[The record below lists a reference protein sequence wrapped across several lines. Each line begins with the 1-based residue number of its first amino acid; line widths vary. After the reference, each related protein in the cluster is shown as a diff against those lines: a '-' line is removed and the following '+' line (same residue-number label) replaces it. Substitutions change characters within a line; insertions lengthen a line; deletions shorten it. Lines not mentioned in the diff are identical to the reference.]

1 MAKIK
6 YDLHPSVA
14 MMQDWIAS
22 LEAKTGRSLDEWMK
36 VIKAQKFKDEKSAR
50 EFLKKSHDVGT
61 NSAWWLAE
69 RAFAKDLSLMDD
81 DPDRY
86 MTLAPKYVSEQYAGK
101 KTIGPDKV
109 NQLRHLR
116 FFGDADGVRLQMH
129 RHQQLIAPKFAAVAE
144 ILDARLTDSKVAS
157 WTDPQGGYFI
167 SLDVL
172 PGTARRTV
180 ALAKDA
186 GIAVTEAGASFPY
199 RKDPEDK
206 NIRIAPTF
214 PSMPDLRTAIDGLA
228 TCTLLAA
235 TEALLALDQG

>member
-101 KTIGPDKV
+101 KAGLSPIFERLVKVGRSLGKDVKVCPCKTIVPLYREHVFAQIKPTTQTRVDLGLCLTPLLKAKKEIPA
-109 NQLRHLR
+109 R
-116 FFGDADGVRLQMH
+116 
-129 RHQQLIAPKFAAVAE
+129 LIATGGFEKKDRITHRVPLESVDQIDAFVEKWMKKAYE
-144 ILDARLTDSKVAS
+144 LDA
-157 WTDPQGGYFI
+157 
-167 SLDVL
+167 
-172 PGTARRTV
+172 
-180 ALAKDA
+180 
-186 GIAVTEAGASFPY
+186 
-199 RKDPEDK
+199 
-206 NIRIAPTF
+206 
-214 PSMPDLRTAIDGLA
+214 
-228 TCTLLAA
+228 
-235 TEALLALDQG
+235 